1 MKTVFARLTNPC
13 LAPLMAVAGL
23 VGMSGSFCQAQ
34 VVKQVTE
41 GPTTVRE
48 TRVDGRLHLTGPDS
62 VTITTANSDPTTY
75 RYGNAI
81 QYVDDAGLVLSRE
94 QIVPGTPVSV
104 VTVAQ
109 PSGGVVTNR
118 VIVHKATATTVAP
131 ATGAAVTTTTVTETT
146 VKPTKAVGVLLEK
159 EPDRVLVRTPKD
171 GDLTF
176 TYSRVTDFA
185 DSEGRHVDLIRFV
198 PGLPVQ
204 VEFRQVG
211 DRLEA
216 SRVLLQGRVKD

>member
-1 MKTVFARLTNPC
+1 
-13 LAPLMAVAGL
+13 MAVTGV
-23 VGMSGSFCQAQ
+23 VGMSGTLSPAQ
-34 VVKQVTE
+34 TVVREKEKTVVREPAVTQVRE

-48 TRVDGRLHLTGPDS
+48 TRIDGRLHLTGPDS
-62 VTITTANSDPTTY
+62 VTITTANSDPATY
-75 RYGNAI
+75 RYGDAI
-81 QYVDDAGLVLSRE
+81 QYVDDAGVVLSRE

-104 VTVAQ
+104 VTVPQ
-109 PSGGVVTNR
+109 SSGGVVTNR
-118 VIVHKATATTVAP
+118 VVVHRATATTVAP
-131 ATGAAVTTTTVTETT
+131 VTGAAVTTTTVTETT
-146 VKPTKAVGVLLEK
+146 VKPTKATGVLLEK
-159 EPDRVLVRTPKD
+159 EADRVLVRTPKD

-185 DSEGRHVDLIRFV
+185 DSEGRHVDLVRFV

-216 SRVLLQGRVKD
+216 SRVLLQGRLKD